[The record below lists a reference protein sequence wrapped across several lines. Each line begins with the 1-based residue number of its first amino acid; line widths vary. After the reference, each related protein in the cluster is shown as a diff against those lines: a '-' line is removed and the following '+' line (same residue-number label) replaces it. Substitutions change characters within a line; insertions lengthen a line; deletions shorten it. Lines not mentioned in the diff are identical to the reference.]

1 MIFMPLFCNISVFF
15 RSTWVR
21 RKGGDYMEDSK
32 IIKLFYARSEKAIEE
47 LAVKYGTV
55 CNKIANNILGNREDA
70 EECVSDAYLAAWNT
84 IPPEKPSP
92 LISYICRLVRNI
104 SIKRYHANTAAKRN
118 SFYDTSLDE
127 LEDCIPSPFS
137 VESEMTSDELGTL
150 LDHFLSGLDRQ
161 DRIMFVRRY
170 WYSDSVSDIAEN
182 YGIGENNVSVRLYR
196 IREKLKKYL
205 QKEGYM

>member
-1 MIFMPLFCNISVFF
+1 
-15 RSTWVR
+15 
-21 RKGGDYMEDSK
+21 MEDSK